1 MAKTS
6 STLKTYNFAKL
17 FESENDS
24 DVEFKIFNDVLA
36 ETKSV
41 KGHQFLLG
49 LLSPV
54 LKKQFLYMK
63 ENVIEVRGPSF
74 ISFRAFIKFLYSGEE
89 NDVKGINDLKVLF
102 EIYGLGATYQVR
114 GIRNLMNS
122 FVEVPPTKVA
132 YCLEVLQEYETK
144 FIFEDLV
151 KIVQEKCYKTLNNIS
166 SFDEMPPTDLI
177 RIWQFMKQDLVLWG
191 SSSLKKLKDAADN
204 KAAAERKEKT
214 ERKEDPEE
222 ESWDSVPVEPQP
234 EIIEQEPICSNCNFT
249 PCMDKQ
255 PLDKF
260 KVGTKLRRNG
270 FIHGD
275 CYVPEGINAVV
286 IGLNNDYENHVRVE
300 ILLEEL
306 DSYSFDYYPLFLFNY
321 NCSSDFDTVGIN

>member
-1 MAKTS
+1 ML
-6 STLKTYNFAKL
+6 STLKNFNFAKL

-24 DVEFKIFNDVLA
+24 DVEFKIFNAVDPKTEA
-36 ETKSV
+36 KSV

-54 LKKQFLYMK
+54 LKNQFLYMK

-234 EIIEQEPICSNCNFT
+234 EIIEQEPICSNCNST
-249 PCMDKQ
+249 PCKDNQ
-255 PLDKF
+255 PLDNF
-260 KVGTKLRRNG
+260 KVGTKLRRTE
-270 FIHGD
+270 FLTSD
-275 CYVPEGINAVV
+275 CHVPANTEAKI
-286 IGLNNDYENHVRVE
+286 IGLNNERYVRVD
-300 ILLEEL
+300 ILVDDFET
-306 DSYSFDYYPLFLFNY
+306 YSFNYYPMFLFTY
-321 NCSSDFDTVGIN
+321 NCS

>member
-1 MAKTS
+1 MLSTQ
-6 STLKTYNFAKL
+6 STLKNYNFAKL

-24 DVEFKIFNDVLA
+24 DVEFKIFNTVDPKT

-74 ISFRAFIKFLYSGEE
+74 NSFRAFIKFLYSGEE
-89 NDVKGINDLKVLF
+89 NDIKSINDLKVLF
-102 EIYGLGATYQVR
+102 EIYGLGTTYQVR

-122 FVEVPPTKVA
+122 FVEVPPAKLA

-151 KIVQEKCYKTLNNIS
+151 KIVQEKCFKTLKNIS
-166 SFDEMPPTDLI
+166 SFDEIPPTDLI
-177 RIWQFMKQDLVLWG
+177 SFWEFMKQDPVLWDL
-191 SSSLKKLKDAADN
+191 SDLKKLKDAADS
-204 KAAAERKEKT
+204 KAAAEREEETEKNEET
-214 ERKEDPEE
+214 ERIEDPEE
-222 ESWDSVPVEPQP
+222 ESWDSVPVQPQP
-234 EIIEQEPICSNCNFT
+234 KIIDQDSICSNCNST
-249 PCMDKQ
+249 PCKDNQ

-260 KVGTKLRRNG
+260 KVGTKLRRTE
-270 FIHGD
+270 FLTSD
-275 CYVPEGINAVV
+275 CHVPVNTEAKI
-286 IGLNNDYENHVRVE
+286 IGLNNERYVRVD
-300 ILLEEL
+300 ILV
-306 DSYSFDYYPLFLFNY
+306 DDFGAYSFDYYPMFLFTY
-321 NCSSDFDTVGIN
+321 NCS

>member
-1 MAKTS
+1 ML
-6 STLKTYNFAKL
+6 STLKNFNFAKL

-24 DVEFKIFNDVLA
+24 DVEFKIFNTVDPKTEA
-36 ETKSV
+36 KSV

-54 LKKQFLYMK
+54 LKNQFLYMK

-89 NDVKGINDLKVLF
+89 NDIKGINDLKVLF

-122 FVEVPPTKVA
+122 FVEVPPTKLA
-132 YCLEVLQEYETK
+132 YCLEVLQEYDTK

-151 KIVQEKCYKTLNNIS
+151 KIVQEKCYETLNNIS
-166 SFDEMPPTDLI
+166 SFEELPPTDLI
-177 RIWQFMKQDLVLWG
+177 RIWEFMNQDLVLWG
-191 SSSLKKLKDAADN
+191 WSDLKKLKDAAE
-204 KAAAERKEKT
+204 KAAERKEAT
-214 ERKEDPEE
+214 ESKEDSEE
-222 ESWDSVPVEPQP
+222 ESWEPVPVEPQP
-234 EIIEQEPICSNCNFT
+234 EIIEQEPICSNCNST

-255 PLDKF
+255 PLGKF
-260 KVGTKLRRNG
+260 KVGTKLRRTG

-275 CYVPEGINAVV
+275 CYVPANIDAVV
-286 IGLNNDYENHVRVE
+286 IGLYNEPGNPVRVE
-300 ILLEEL
+300 ILVEEL
-306 DSYSFDYYPLFLFNY
+306 DSYSFDYYPSFLFNY
-321 NCSSDFDTVGIN
+321 NCS